1 MFAQRRYPSH
11 LHSPI
16 VLVRQNLVDLWRNLL
31 TVAGDDDG
39 RHRHGDMLRPDPWIT
54 ILFERRTKVEV
65 QELVLRVVN
74 FIEAHGYDEQVLLRE
89 IGSPS

>member
-16 VLVRQNLVDLWRNLL
+16 VLVRKNPVDLWRSLL

-39 RHRHGDMLRPDPWIT
+39 RHRHGGMVEFRATVQTGSDYTAFGPSR
-54 ILFERRTKVEV
+54 FGRRHYVSPV
-65 QELVLRVVN
+65 DRVAALVST
-74 FIEAHGYDEQVLLRE
+74 EQL
-89 IGSPS
+89 